1 MNSLDKD
8 GYTKAVLNKTLFFEN
23 ATITAGTEL
32 LVKFVGT
39 SFNRLHRREVNLYET
54 PDGFIVS
61 ELNLK

>member
-1 MNSLDKD
+1 MLFRS
-8 GYTKAVLNKTLFFEN
+8 FFEN